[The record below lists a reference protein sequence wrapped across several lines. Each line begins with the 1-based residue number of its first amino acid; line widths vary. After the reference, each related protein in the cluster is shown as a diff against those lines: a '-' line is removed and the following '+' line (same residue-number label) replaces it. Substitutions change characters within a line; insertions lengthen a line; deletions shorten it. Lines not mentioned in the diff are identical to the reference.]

1 MKINWGALGLTIAV
15 LLLAASILTVGLV
28 IERRILK
35 LEKQITVV
43 KTSIKRDIIAQ
54 GYVFAKAN
62 SEKRAIVFED
72 LKDGYVLAEK
82 FIEQ

>member
-1 MKINWGALGLTIAV
+1 MKINWGALSLTIAV
-15 LLLAASILTVGLV
+15 LFLAASILTVGWV
-28 IERRILK
+28 IERKMSR
-35 LEKQITVV
+35 LEEQITVV

-62 SEKRAIVFED
+62 SEKRAIIFED

>member
-15 LLLAASILTVGLV
+15 LFLAISVLTVGLV
-28 IERRILK
+28 IERKISR
-35 LEKQITVV
+35 LEEQIAVV
-43 KTSIKRDIIAQ
+43 KTSIKQDIIAQ
-54 GYVFAKAN
+54 GYVFTKAN
-62 SEKRAIVFED
+62 SEKRAVIFED